1 MSPVFFQYSHHI
13 HRNYIWEISTD
24 TDEIDQ
30 SVALHRLEFSV
41 QVVDV
46 DLKDQVQVQDDKPSE
61 REDEM
66 VKISDVEHLETLP
79 NHMWNRTIIGPT
91 LATD

>member
-1 MSPVFFQYSHHI
+1 MVFLSKPLELHPIVLRLIVGDGHQPI
-13 HRNYIWEISTD
+13 
-24 TDEIDQ
+24 
-30 SVALHRLEFSV
+30 VALHRLEFAV
-41 QVVDV
+41 LVGDV

-79 NHMWNRTIIGPT
+79 NHM
-91 LATD
+91 